1 MIARSLLAAAAGA
14 LLAASGADA
23 QDPGA
28 FRAAGSVR
36 DSTGTPISGA
46 TVTTADARAV
56 TDSLGRFALRLARV
70 ESTTVTIRRLGFES
84 VTFTML
90 TDSLALND
98 LAILLEP
105 VARPLPG
112 IGVREERIG
121 RVPTLERFEER
132 RRERHGFGFFLT
144 RADIV
149 RRAGAS
155 LSSLVGQANG
165 VRLVRLRNGRALVRF
180 TRWSHKGGSCAP
192 RVWVDGVIAKGLEL
206 DDIPSTDVEALE
218 LYPSAASVPSE
229 FTAAEFD
236 CGVVA
241 IWTRRP
247 VLKTR

>member
-1 MIARSLLAAAAGA
+1 MLAGVACA
-14 LLAASGADA
+14 LLAASGAGA

-28 FRAAGSVR
+28 FRAVGSIR
-36 DSTGTPISGA
+36 DSTGAPIAGA
-46 TVTTADARAV
+46 TVTTPDARAV
-56 TDSLGRFALRLARV
+56 TDSLGRFALRLVRV

-84 VTFTML
+84 LTFTML

-98 LAILLEP
+98 VAIQLEP

-112 IGVREERIG
+112 IAVREERIG
-121 RVPTLERFEER
+121 RVPTLERFDER
-132 RRERHGFGFFLT
+132 RREKEGFGFFLT

-149 RRAGAS
+149 RREGAS

-165 VRLVRLRNGRALVRF
+165 VRLIRLGNGRALVRF

-192 RVWVDGVIAKGLEL
+192 RVWLDGVVARGLEL
-206 DDIPSTDVEALE
+206 DDIPSTDVEAME

-229 FTAAEFD
+229 FTAPEFD

-247 VLKTR
+247 VLRTR

>member
-1 MIARSLLAAAAGA
+1 MLAAAACA
-14 LLAASGADA
+14 LLAGSGAWA

-28 FRAAGSVR
+28 FRAVGSVR
-36 DSTGTPISGA
+36 DSAGAPIRGA

-56 TDSLGRFALRLARV
+56 SDSLGRFAIRLVRT

-98 LAILLEP
+98 LAIQLEP

-112 IGVREERIG
+112 IAVREERIG
-121 RVPTLERFEER
+121 RVPTLERFDER
-132 RRERHGFGFFLT
+132 RREKEGFGFFLT
-144 RADIV
+144 RADIT
-149 RRAGAS
+149 RREGAS

-165 VRLVRLRNGRALVRF
+165 VRLIRQGNGRALVRF

-192 RVWVDGVIAKGLEL
+192 RVWLDGVIARGLEL
-206 DDIPSTDVEALE
+206 DDLPSTDVEALE

-229 FTAAEFD
+229 FTASEFD

-247 VLKTR
+247 ILRTR